1 MTTTTRRLNGPT
13 VRVIR
18 ELHGLGL
25 RTFAQRIEVDP
36 GFLTRL
42 ETGARQCSPAVM
54 HKIANGLGVHLEVIS
69 YPVALS
75 VMEVA

>member
-1 MTTTTRRLNGPT
+1 MTATTRRLNGPT

-18 ELHGLGL
+18 ELNGLGL

-54 HKIANGLGVHLEVIS
+54 HKIAQGLGVQLEVIS
-69 YPVALS
+69 YPVSLS
-75 VMEVA
+75 VMAAA